1 MRKREEYFDLKEIN
15 EMETFTTEYETALEK
30 IDELIE
36 ELINYT
42 TDESLIE
49 DIRLLREPI
58 EINDGSRYRDYKEKL
73 YDFENFNEED
83 YINNDGLEDEYIT
96 GKIGGLK

>member
-49 DIRLLREPI
+49 DIRLLKEPI
-58 EINDGSRYRDYKEKL
+58 EVNDGARYRDCKEKL